1 MMISTYSPPPP
12 PAAYPDWLAP
22 EPPAP
27 ELATADTPSRP
38 WAPAGDPQGRRAPP
52 LPLGKR
58 LAGTVLAVEL
68 PPPPLAPGDRK
79 DAVPVP
85 PVPPAPPGGFTA
97 PLLEPPPVPPTALM
111 LLKVVV
117 PPVPPAVGVTP
128 DPPPPP
134 PPPTIRMRN

>member
-38 WAPAGDPQGRRAPP
+38 SVPAGDPPRRLDPP

-68 PPPPLAPGDRK
+68 SAPPLAPGGRK
-79 DAVPVP
+79 EAVQVP
-85 PVPPAPPGGFTA
+85 PGAPAPPGG
-97 PLLEPPPVPPTALM
+97 
-111 LLKVVV
+111 
-117 PPVPPAVGVTP
+117 VTSP
-128 DPPPPP
+128 
-134 PPPTIRMRN
+134 